1 MERSI
6 LKVIHGLTTG
16 DAPVLDL
23 DVELKVQQIV
33 LEAITSGLVTAAH
46 DVSDGGLAVTIAEM
60 GIFSLLG
67 AQIDLSVLSGSV
79 HEIWFSEAQSGIV
92 LTCQPIKTK
101 PLIKHLVQGGVEV
114 VQIGTV
120 QGDALMFEGVGS
132 VSLGHL
138 HSIYESAIPKVM
150 S

>member
-1 MERSI
+1 M
-6 LKVIHGLTTG
+6 
-16 DAPVLDL
+16 
-23 DVELKVQQIV
+23 DVELKVQQVV
-33 LEAITSGLVTAAH
+33 LQAITSGLVTAAH
-46 DVSDGGLAVTIAEM
+46 DISDGGLAVTIAEM

-67 AQIDLSVLSGSV
+67 AQIDLSDLSGSV

-92 LTCQPIKTK
+92 LTCQPNQKEA
-101 PLIKHLVQGGVEV
+101 LIKHLVQGGVEV

-132 VSLGHL
+132 VSLDHL
-138 HSIYESAIPKVM
+138 HNIYESAIPKVM